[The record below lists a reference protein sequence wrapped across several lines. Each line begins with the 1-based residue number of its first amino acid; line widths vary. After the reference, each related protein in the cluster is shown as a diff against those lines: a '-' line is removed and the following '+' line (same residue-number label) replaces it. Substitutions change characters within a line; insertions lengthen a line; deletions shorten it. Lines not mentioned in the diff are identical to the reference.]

1 MSGLAAI
8 VRFDGSDVPE
18 GAIER
23 VTAAQAYRG
32 IDGIAHWRSGP
43 VALGFCALHALDPAT
58 APPLP
63 LVSDDGQRAV
73 VFTGYLHH
81 RDDLVAA
88 LTAKGSAPRTD
99 ADAELVLRAYEC
111 WGEDCAVRIEGEFA
125 FVVWDGRT
133 RRVFCA
139 RDHGSLRPLYY
150 HFDGRQLVVAS
161 DFAAILDA
169 PGVKQEPN
177 LRMIAQIM
185 ANETITP
192 AETVW
197 KGIVRLLPATCASID
212 RSGMRSRTYWA
223 PPAEVTLRYP
233 RDEDYF
239 EHYRALLG
247 DCVREASRSHRPVG
261 IDVSGGLD
269 SSAIFAMA
277 NRLAE
282 SGQLLAP
289 EFKGYTFR
297 FEAGSAPDE
306 LDYARAV
313 AAHVG
318 RPVAEIAPFLPEM
331 NWFVAQG
338 LVNRDACPFPNV
350 AMTSA
355 IGRAL
360 VADGCRVWINGEG
373 GDEWLGGR
381 PFYYSEQ
388 LAAGDLTGA
397 ARSFQDDRAAFGWRT
412 ALWRLYRY
420 GLGPH
425 APAALRA
432 LRRKVMARGGPN
444 QFESAFWLDSS
455 LDRLLA
461 ELRSERDNSQ
471 ALAYTNIARR
481 AMYMELKDPFD
492 NIARDLVERQCA
504 QLGYEPRSPMFAR
517 RFIEFAFSTPERTRL
532 RGDQRKFTH
541 VGALQG
547 LLPESVRTRK
557 TKADFSLA
565 FERHLDKMQTML
577 VDDLP
582 ARNPER
588 LSAPGMARLFAE
600 YQFDPDNDGPVWELW
615 GVFACL
621 APGHLDANENA
632 EIVE

>member
-8 VRFDGSDVPE
+8 VRFDGSDVPV

-32 IDGIAHWRSGP
+32 LDGIAHWRSGP
-43 VALGFCALHALDPAT
+43 VALGHCATWALDPGT
-58 APPLP
+58 APPQP
-63 LVSDDGQRAV
+63 LVSADGQRAV

-81 RDDLVAA
+81 REDLVAA
-88 LTAKGSAPRTD
+88 LGVSPRSD
-99 ADAELVLRAYEC
+99 ADAELVLRAYER

-125 FVVWDGRT
+125 FVIWDGHN

-139 RDHGSLRPLYY
+139 RDHGSLRPLFY

-161 DFAAILDA
+161 DLAAILDA
-169 PGVKQEPN
+169 PEVKREPN

-185 ANETITP
+185 GNETITP

-197 KGIVRLLPATCASID
+197 KGIMRLLPATCATID
-212 RSGMRSRTYWA
+212 RDGMRSRTYWA

-239 EHYRALLG
+239 EHYRAMLS
-247 DCVREASRSHRPVG
+247 DCIRQASRSHRPVG

-269 SSAIFAMA
+269 SSAIFAVA
-277 NRLAE
+277 DALAK
-282 SGQLLAP
+282 SGELLAP
-289 EFKGYTFR
+289 DFKGYTFR

-306 LDYARAV
+306 LDYARTV

-318 RPVAEIAPFLPEM
+318 RPVAEIAPFLPDLD
-331 NWFVAQG
+331 WFVAQG
-338 LVNRDACPFPNV
+338 RANRDACPFPNV

-381 PFYYSEQ
+381 PFHYSEQ
-388 LAAGDLTGA
+388 LMAGDLAGA
-397 ARSFQDDRAAFGWRT
+397 ARSFGADRVAFGWRT

-420 GLGPH
+420 GLAPH
-425 APAALRA
+425 APAV
-432 LRRKVMARGGPN
+432 LRRMRRQRMARRGPN
-444 QFESAFWLDSS
+444 QFDSAYWLDPS
-455 LDRLLA
+455 LDRMLA
-461 ELRSERDNSQ
+461 DMRTEPDLSP

-504 QLGYEPRSPMFAR
+504 QLGYQPRSPMFAR

-541 VGALQG
+541 VGAMKG

-565 FERHLDKMQTML
+565 FERHLDKMQAML
-577 VDDLP
+577 VEDLP
-582 ARNPER
+582 ARNPAC
-588 LSAPGMARLFAE
+588 LSASGMGRLFAE

-621 APGHLDANENA
+621 APGHLDAAEFT

>member
-8 VRFDGSDVPE
+8 IRFDGGDVPE

-43 VALGFCALHALDPAT
+43 VALSFCATHALDPER
-58 APPLP
+58 APAQPL
-63 LVSDDGQRAV
+63 LSEDGQRAV

-81 RDDLVAA
+81 RDDLRAA
-88 LTAKGSAPRTD
+88 LTAHGGAPRSD

-125 FVVWDGRT
+125 FVVWDAREQ
-133 RRVFCA
+133 RAFCA
-139 RDHGSLRPLYY
+139 RDHASLRPLFY

-161 DFAAILDA
+161 DHAAILDA

-185 ANETITP
+185 GNEIITP
-192 AETVW
+192 VETVW
-197 KGIVRLLPATCASID
+197 QRVMRFLPATCASFD

-223 PPAEVTLRYP
+223 PPGEVTLHYP

-239 EHYRALLG
+239 EHYRELLS
-247 DCVREASRSHRPVG
+247 DCVRQASRSHRPVG

-269 SSAIFAMA
+269 SSAVFAVA
-277 NRLAE
+277 GRLAKD
-282 SGQLLAP
+282 GQLLAP
-289 EFKGYTFR
+289 DFKGYTFR
-297 FEAGSAPDE
+297 FEAGSVPDE

-318 RPVAEIAPFLPEM
+318 KSVAEIAPFLPDLD
-331 NWFVAQG
+331 WFIARG
-338 LVNRDACPFPNV
+338 RADRDACPFPNV
-350 AMTSA
+350 AMTTS
-355 IGRAL
+355 IGQAL

-381 PFYYSEQ
+381 PFYHSEQ
-388 LAAGDLTGA
+388 LQAGDLAGVY
-397 ARSFQDDRAAFGWRT
+397 RSFRDDHAAFGWRM

-425 APAALRA
+425 APAVLRK
-432 LRRKVMARGGPN
+432 LRRRLNRPRGPSG
-444 QFESAFWLDSS
+444 QDGAYWLDPA
-455 LDRLLA
+455 LDRLLG
-461 ELRSERDNSQ
+461 ELRREVDYGP

-481 AMYMELKDPFD
+481 AMFMELKDPFD
-492 NIARDLVERQCA
+492 NLARELVERQCA
-504 QLGYEPRSPMFAR
+504 HLGYEPRSPMFAR
-517 RFIEFAFSTPERTRL
+517 RFIEFAFATPERMRL

-541 VGALQG
+541 VGAMRG

-565 FERHLDKMQTML
+565 FERHLDKMGAML
-577 VDDLP
+577 MSDLSAKEP
-582 ARNPER
+582 TR
-588 LSAPGMARLFAE
+588 LSAEGMRRLVAE
-600 YQFDPDNDGPVWELW
+600 YQAAPGDDGPVWELW

-621 APGHLDANENA
+621 APGHLDAGIHSK
-632 EIVE
+632 IVE